1 MLTNHFYHEII
12 RKTIVAFGTLFNN
25 IEIQHTDKGGKTIS
39 VVKVPISY
47 GPQQKFLARISQ
59 GREYQDGVG
68 TTLTLPRMSFE
79 VIGMSYDATRKVSTM
94 QTFKAVNKN
103 TNKMIKAF
111 MPVPYNINMQLS
123 ILSKLNEDAIQI
135 VEQII
140 PYFQP
145 SFNITVNL
153 VESIGEKK
161 DIPIILE
168 SVNYSD
174 SYEGSFDSRRILI
187 YTLAFT
193 AKTYLFGP
201 VADSPEGLIKKVDV
215 DYYTSTNTVTAKRDV
230 RYSVTP
236 QAKQNYDDDE
246 ATVVDGAI
254 SKDVTEFNVSA
265 STDLS
270 VNDRI
275 IIDTEIMFIRSING
289 KKITVFRGYDDTI
302 AAKHE
307 HNASIGVLNTVDDA
321 QIEFG
326 DDFGFNETVSFF
338 TDGKKYSPSQ
348 GIDI

>member
-1 MLTNHFYHEII
+1 MLGTYFYHEIL
-12 RKTIVAFGTLFNN
+12 RKTVIGFGTLFNN
-25 IEIQHTDKGGKTIS
+25 IHIRHKTDGGGNFS
-39 VVKVPISY
+39 VMKVPLAY
-47 GPQQKFLARISQ
+47 GPMQKFLARIQ
-59 GREYQDGVG
+59 QQPDLDRE
-68 TTLTLPRMSFE
+68 TAISLPRISFE
-79 VIGMSYDATRKVSTM
+79 MGGIQYDPSRKTGLA
-94 QTFKAVNKN
+94 QTFLTKSGTSAKKVY
-103 TNKMIKAF
+103 
-111 MPVPYNINMQLS
+111 MPVPYNIGFELS
-123 ILSKLNEDAIQI
+123 IMSKLSDDALQVLEQI
-135 VEQII
+135 V

-161 DIPIILE
+161 DIPIVLE

-174 SYEGSFDSRRILI
+174 SYEGGFDSRRILI

-215 DYYTSTNTVTAKRDV
+215 DYYTNTNTVTARRNV

-236 QAKQNYDDDE
+236 QAKQNYDDDQ

-289 KKITVFRGYDDTI
+289 KKITVFRGYDDTV

-321 QIEFG
+321 QVEFG

>member
-1 MLTNHFYHEII
+1 MLGTYFYHEIL
-12 RKTIVAFGTLFNN
+12 RKTVIGFGTLFNN
-25 IEIQHTDKGGKTIS
+25 IHIRHKTDGGGNFS
-39 VVKVPISY
+39 VMKVPLAY
-47 GPQQKFLARISQ
+47 GPMQKFLARIQ
-59 GREYQDGVG
+59 QQPDLDRE
-68 TTLTLPRMSFE
+68 TAISLPRISFE
-79 VIGMSYDATRKVSTM
+79 MGGIQYDPSRKTGLA
-94 QTFKAVNKN
+94 QTFLTKSG
-103 TNKMIKAF
+103 TNAKKVY
-111 MPVPYNINMQLS
+111 MPVPYNVGFELS
-123 ILSKLNEDAIQI
+123 IMSKLSDDALQI
-135 VEQII
+135 LEQII

-161 DIPIILE
+161 DIPIVLE

-174 SYEGSFDSRRILI
+174 SYEGGFDSRRILI

-215 DYYTSTNTVTAKRDV
+215 DYYTSTNTVTAKRNV

-254 SKDVTEFNVSA
+254 SKDVTEFSVSA

-321 QIEFG
+321 QVEFG

>member
-1 MLTNHFYHEII
+1 MLGTYFYHEIL
-12 RKTIVAFGTLFNN
+12 RKTVIGFGTLFNN
-25 IEIQHTDKGGKTIS
+25 IHIRHKTDGGGNFS
-39 VVKVPISY
+39 VMKVPLAY
-47 GPQQKFLARISQ
+47 GPMQKFLARIQ
-59 GREYQDGVG
+59 QQPDLDRE
-68 TTLTLPRMSFE
+68 TAISLPRISFE
-79 VIGMSYDATRKVSTM
+79 MGGIQYDPSRKTGLA
-94 QTFKAVNKN
+94 QTFLTKSG
-103 TNKMIKAF
+103 TNAKKVY
-111 MPVPYNINMQLS
+111 MPVPYNVGFELS
-123 ILSKLNEDAIQI
+123 IMSKLSDDALQI
-135 VEQII
+135 LEQII

-161 DIPIILE
+161 DIPIVLE

-215 DYYTSTNTVTAKRDV
+215 DYYTSTNTVTAKRNV

-321 QIEFG
+321 QVEFG